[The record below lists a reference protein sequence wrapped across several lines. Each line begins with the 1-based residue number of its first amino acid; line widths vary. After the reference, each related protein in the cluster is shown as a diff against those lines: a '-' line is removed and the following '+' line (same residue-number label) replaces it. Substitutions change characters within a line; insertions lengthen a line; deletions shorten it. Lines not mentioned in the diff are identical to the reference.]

1 MKVSEKRHI
10 GYFSVHI
17 CRHVGEVYFEC
28 HIALLL
34 GVVRKPD
41 GGCGAVAELVFNN
54 VAVVVEFVTK
64 MDGVEAAQPV
74 VLIILEWEY
83 YIGGSWWCAGGW
95 RWRRY
100 LVAVEA

>member
-17 CRHVGEVYFEC
+17 CRNVGEVYFEC

-54 VAVVVEFVTK
+54 IAVVVEFVAK

-74 VLIILEWEY
+74 VLIVLEWEY
-83 YIGGSWWCAGGW
+83 YYRGVVVVCGGVGGGGDIW
-95 RWRRY
+95 
-100 LVAVEA
+100 